1 MAQVLPAG
9 FNNFFSLVMQQG
21 WRTLGRDLRAGEL
34 RLILLA
40 VTLAVAALTAVG
52 FLADRFQSGLKRDAS
67 QLLGGDVVVASDQPA
82 PEDFS
87 AHARALGLRVL
98 ATLTFPTMARA
109 PDRLGGASK
118 LVALK
123 AVEPGYPL
131 RGRLTIAEGA
141 GGNTHSAQGIPE
153 AGTVW
158 VDASLLEALELKV
171 GDALLMGASSF
182 QIARVI
188 VLEPDRGAGFI
199 NFAPRAMVRSSD
211 VAATGL
217 VQPASRVTYRL
228 ASAGTVS
235 EVARFTRWANDQI
248 QSRQLRGLRVE
259 SLESGRPEMSQTL
272 ERAEKFL
279 NLVALL
285 AALLSAVAVALA
297 ARGFA
302 SRHLDD
308 CAMLRVLGL
317 GQAAIAWSYAIEFAL
332 VGMVASVLGVALGY
346 GVHLVMVGLL
356 AGVVQTSLPAASA
369 WPAMLGL
376 GTGFTLLLAFGL
388 PPVLQLAQVPALRV
402 LRRELGEL
410 KPASLAAL
418 ALGVAGFAGLLLV
431 VGRDLKLGLIAVGG
445 FAAAVALFALL
456 GWLGVLAL
464 RRMVNENTAPRW
476 LVLATRQLAAHPGYA
491 VVQISGLAVG
501 LLALVLLVLLR
512 TDLIAGWR
520 QATPSD
526 APNRFVINVQPDQA
540 AEFQQALKTADV
552 AQYDWYPMIR
562 GRLVAINGR
571 SVGPTDFSEDRARR
585 LVDREFN
592 LSHSAQRPAHN
603 ALVAGQ
609 WLDNEPGAVSMEEG
623 IAKTLGLQLG
633 DSLRFDIA
641 GQLLEVRITSLR
653 KVNWGSMRANFF
665 ALFPV
670 AQMEGVPL
678 TWMSALRAPAQAG
691 FDTSLVRRFPNITVV
706 DMSTTLAQVQRVL
719 DQVVRAVELL
729 FAFTLV
735 AGLAVLL
742 AAVGATRE
750 ERVRDYAV
758 MRAVGARTDLLR
770 QVQRAEMAGVGL
782 MAGILASLAASAVG
796 WALARWVFGFD
807 WSLSLAV
814 PLAGALA
821 GAVLAWLAGWWSLRD
836 VLRRPVVE
844 TLRRAAQ

>member
-1 MAQVLPAG
+1 MISRAVHLFTHAAR
-9 FNNFFSLVMQQG
+9 QG

-52 FLADRFQSGLKRDAS
+52 FLADRFQSGLKRDAR
-67 QLLGGDVVVASDQPA
+67 QLLGGDVVLVSDLPA
-82 PEDFS
+82 PIEFLNQ
-87 AHARALGLRVL
+87 AQALGLQL
-98 ATLTFPTMARA
+98 SATLTFPTMARA
-109 PDRLGGASK
+109 TDAQGGGSK

-123 AVEPGYPL
+123 AVESGYPL
-131 RGRLTIAEGA
+131 RGRLSVADAPGQQGEP
-141 GGNTHSAQGIPE
+141 AQGIPDP
-153 AGTVW
+153 GTVW
-158 VDASLLEALELKV
+158 VDASLLEALALKS
-171 GDALLMGASSF
+171 GDMLLLGASSLE
-182 QIARVI
+182 IARVI

-199 NFAPRAMVRSSD
+199 NFAPRVMLRSSD

-228 ASAGTVS
+228 AAAGADRA
-235 EVARFTRWANDQI
+235 VARFTRWADEQI
-248 QSRQLRGLRVE
+248 KSRQLRGIRVE

-285 AALLSAVAVALA
+285 AAMLSAVAVALA

-332 VGMVASVLGVALGY
+332 VGLAASVLGVALGF

-356 AGVVQTSLPAASA
+356 AGVVQTSLPAASV
-369 WPAMLGL
+369 WPVLLGL
-376 GTGFTLLLAFGL
+376 GSGFTLLLAFGL

-410 KPASLAAL
+410 KPVTLAVL
-418 ALGVAGFAGLLLV
+418 ALGVCGFAALLLV

-445 FAAAVALFALL
+445 FAVAICLFALL

-464 RRMVNENTAPRW
+464 RRLVNENTAPRW
-476 LVLATRQLAAHPGYA
+476 LVLATRQLAAYPGYA

-512 TDLIAGWR
+512 TDLIAGWK
-520 QATPSD
+520 QSTPAD
-526 APNRFVINVQPDQA
+526 APNRFVINVQPEQSGP
-540 AEFQQALKTADV
+540 FQLALKSAGI
-552 AQYDWYPMIR
+552 AHYDWYPMIR

-571 SVGPTDFSEDRARR
+571 AIGPQDYIEDRARR

-592 LSHSAQRPAHN
+592 LSFDAQLPEHN

-609 WLDNEPGAVSMEEG
+609 WVEEQAGTVSMEVG
-623 IAKTLGLQLG
+623 IAKTLGLKLG

-641 GQLLEVRITSLR
+641 GQYQEVRITSLR
-653 KVNWGSMRANFF
+653 QVNWGSMRANFF

-670 AQMEGVPL
+670 SRLEGVPV
-678 TWMSALRAPAQAG
+678 TWMSAFRAPAQPG
-691 FDTSLVRRFPNITVV
+691 FDAALVRQFPNITTV
-706 DMSTTLAQVQRVL
+706 DMGTTLAQVQRVL

-735 AGLAVLL
+735 AGLTVLL

-770 QVQRAEMAGVGL
+770 QVQRAEMVGVGL
-782 MAGILASLAASAVG
+782 MAGTLASTAASAVG

-807 WSLSLAV
+807 WSLSLVV
-814 PLAGALA
+814 PVAGALA
-821 GAVLAWLAGWWSLRD
+821 GALLALLGGWWSLRE
-836 VLRRPVVE
+836 VLRRPVLE

>member
-1 MAQVLPAG
+1 MTSRAVHLFTHAAR
-9 FNNFFSLVMQQG
+9 QG

-40 VTLAVAALTAVG
+40 VTLAVAALSAVG
-52 FLADRFQSGLKRDAS
+52 FLADRFQSGLKRDAR
-67 QLLGGDVVVASDQPA
+67 QLLGGDVVLVSDLPA
-82 PEDFS
+82 PIEFLNQ
-87 AHARALGLRVL
+87 AQALGLQL
-98 ATLTFPTMARA
+98 SATLTFPTMARA
-109 PDRLGGASK
+109 TDAQGGGSK

-123 AVEPGYPL
+123 AVESGYPL
-131 RGRLTIAEGA
+131 RGRLSVADAPGQQGEP
-141 GGNTHSAQGIPE
+141 AQGIPDP
-153 AGTVW
+153 GTVW
-158 VDASLLEALELKV
+158 VDASLLEALALKS
-171 GDALLMGASSF
+171 GDKLLLGASSLE
-182 QIARVI
+182 IARVI

-199 NFAPRAMVRSSD
+199 NFAPRVMVRSSD

-228 ASAGTVS
+228 AAAGADRD
-235 EVARFTRWANDQI
+235 VARFTRWADEQI
-248 QSRQLRGLRVE
+248 KSRQLRGIRVE

-285 AALLSAVAVALA
+285 AAMLSAVAVALA

-332 VGMVASVLGVALGY
+332 VGLAASVLGVALGF

-356 AGVVQTSLPAASA
+356 AGVVQTSLPAASV
-369 WPAMLGL
+369 WPVLLGL
-376 GTGFTLLLAFGL
+376 GSGFTLLLAFGL

-410 KPASLAAL
+410 KPVTLAVL
-418 ALGVAGFAGLLLV
+418 ALGVCGFAALLLV

-445 FAAAVALFALL
+445 FAVAICLFALL

-464 RRMVNENTAPRW
+464 RRLVNENTAPRW
-476 LVLATRQLAAHPGYA
+476 LVLATRQLAAYPGYA

-512 TDLIAGWR
+512 TDLIAGWK
-520 QATPSD
+520 QSTPAD
-526 APNRFVINVQPDQA
+526 APNRFVINVQPEQSGP
-540 AEFQQALKTADV
+540 FQLALKSAGI
-552 AQYDWYPMIR
+552 ALYDWYPMIR

-571 SVGPTDFSEDRARR
+571 AIGPQDYIEDRARR

-592 LSHSAQRPAHN
+592 LSFDAQLPEHN

-609 WLDNEPGAVSMEEG
+609 WVEEQAGTVSMEVG
-623 IAKTLGLQLG
+623 IAKTLGLKLG

-641 GQLLEVRITSLR
+641 GQLQEVRITSLR
-653 KVNWGSMRANFF
+653 QVNWGSMRANFF

-670 AQMEGVPL
+670 SRLEGVPV
-678 TWMSALRAPAQAG
+678 TWMSAFRAPAQPG
-691 FDTSLVRRFPNITVV
+691 FDAALVRQFPNITTV
-706 DMSTTLAQVQRVL
+706 DMGTTLAQVQRVL

-735 AGLAVLL
+735 AGLTVLL

-770 QVQRAEMAGVGL
+770 QVQRAEMVGVGL
-782 MAGILASLAASAVG
+782 MAGTLASTAASAVG

-807 WSLSLAV
+807 WSLSLVV
-814 PLAGALA
+814 PVAGALA
-821 GAVLAWLAGWWSLRD
+821 GALLALLGGWWSLRE

>member
-1 MAQVLPAG
+1 MTSRAVHLFTHAAR
-9 FNNFFSLVMQQG
+9 QG

-52 FLADRFQSGLKRDAS
+52 FLADRFQSGLKRDAR
-67 QLLGGDVVVASDQPA
+67 QLLGGDVVLASDLPA
-82 PEDFS
+82 PIEFLNQ
-87 AHARALGLRVL
+87 AQALGLQL
-98 ATLTFPTMARA
+98 SATLTFPTMARA
-109 PDRLGGASK
+109 TDAQGGGSK

-123 AVEPGYPL
+123 AVESGYPL
-131 RGRLTIAEGA
+131 RGRLSVADAPGQQGEP
-141 GGNTHSAQGIPE
+141 AQGIPDP
-153 AGTVW
+153 GTVW
-158 VDASLLEALELKV
+158 VDASLLEALALKS
-171 GDALLMGASSF
+171 GDKLLLGASSLE
-182 QIARVI
+182 IARVI

-199 NFAPRAMVRSSD
+199 NFAPRVMLRSSD

-228 ASAGTVS
+228 AAAGADRD
-235 EVARFTRWANDQI
+235 VARFTRWADEQI
-248 QSRQLRGLRVE
+248 KSRQLRGIRVE

-285 AALLSAVAVALA
+285 AAMLSAVAVALA

-332 VGMVASVLGVALGY
+332 VGLAASVLGVALGF

-356 AGVVQTSLPAASA
+356 AGVVQTSLPAASV
-369 WPAMLGL
+369 WPVLLGL
-376 GTGFTLLLAFGL
+376 GSGFTLLLAFGL

-410 KPASLAAL
+410 KPVTLAVL
-418 ALGVAGFAGLLLV
+418 ALGVCGFAALLLV

-445 FAAAVALFALL
+445 FAVAICLFALL

-464 RRMVNENTAPRW
+464 RRLVNENTAPRW
-476 LVLATRQLAAHPGYA
+476 LVLATRQLAAYPGYA

-512 TDLIAGWR
+512 TDLIAGWK
-520 QATPSD
+520 QSTPAD
-526 APNRFVINVQPDQA
+526 APNRFVINVQPEQSGP
-540 AEFQQALKTADV
+540 FQLALKSAGI
-552 AQYDWYPMIR
+552 AHYDWYPMIR

-571 SVGPTDFSEDRARR
+571 AIGPQDYIEDRARR

-592 LSHSAQRPAHN
+592 LSFDAQLPEHN

-609 WLDNEPGAVSMEEG
+609 WVEEQAGTVSMEVG
-623 IAKTLGLQLG
+623 IAKTLGLKLG

-641 GQLLEVRITSLR
+641 GQSQEVRITSLR
-653 KVNWGSMRANFF
+653 QVNWGSMRANFF

-670 AQMEGVPL
+670 SRLEGVPV
-678 TWMSALRAPAQAG
+678 TWMSAFRAPAQPG
-691 FDTSLVRRFPNITVV
+691 FDAALVRQFPNITTV
-706 DMSTTLAQVQRVL
+706 DMGTTLAQVQRVL

-735 AGLAVLL
+735 AGLTVLL

-770 QVQRAEMAGVGL
+770 QVQRAEMVGVGL
-782 MAGILASLAASAVG
+782 MAGILASAAASAVG

-807 WSLSLAV
+807 WSLSLVV
-814 PLAGALA
+814 PVAGALA
-821 GAVLAWLAGWWSLRD
+821 GALLALLGGWWSLRE

>member
-87 AHARALGLRVL
+87 AHARALGLRVS

-182 QIARVI
+182 QITRVI

-418 ALGVAGFAGLLLV
+418 
-431 VGRDLKLGLIAVGG
+431 
-445 FAAAVALFALL
+445 
-456 GWLGVLAL
+456 
-464 RRMVNENTAPRW
+464 
-476 LVLATRQLAAHPGYA
+476 
-491 VVQISGLAVG
+491 S
-501 LLALVLLVLLR
+501 
-512 TDLIAGWR
+512 
-520 QATPSD
+520 
-526 APNRFVINVQPDQA
+526 
-540 AEFQQALKTADV
+540 
-552 AQYDWYPMIR
+552 
-562 GRLVAINGR
+562 
-571 SVGPTDFSEDRARR
+571 
-585 LVDREFN
+585 VDR
-592 LSHSAQRPAHN
+592 
-603 ALVAGQ
+603 
-609 WLDNEPGAVSMEEG
+609 
-623 IAKTLGLQLG
+623 
-633 DSLRFDIA
+633 
-641 GQLLEVRITSLR
+641 
-653 KVNWGSMRANFF
+653 
-665 ALFPV
+665 
-670 AQMEGVPL
+670 VP
-678 TWMSALRAPAQAG
+678 QG
-691 FDTSLVRRFPNITVV
+691 
-706 DMSTTLAQVQRVL
+706 
-719 DQVVRAVELL
+719 
-729 FAFTLV
+729 
-735 AGLAVLL
+735 
-742 AAVGATRE
+742 
-750 ERVRDYAV
+750 
-758 MRAVGARTDLLR
+758 
-770 QVQRAEMAGVGL
+770 
-782 MAGILASLAASAVG
+782 
-796 WALARWVFGFD
+796 
-807 WSLSLAV
+807 
-814 PLAGALA
+814 
-821 GAVLAWLAGWWSLRD
+821 
-836 VLRRPVVE
+836 
-844 TLRRAAQ
+844 

>member
-1 MAQVLPAG
+1 MTSRAVHLFTHAAR
-9 FNNFFSLVMQQG
+9 QG

-52 FLADRFQSGLKRDAS
+52 FLADRFQSGLKRDAR
-67 QLLGGDVVVASDQPA
+67 QLLGGDVVLASDLPA
-82 PEDFS
+82 PIEFLNQ
-87 AHARALGLRVL
+87 AQALGLQL
-98 ATLTFPTMARA
+98 SATLTFPTMARA
-109 PDRLGGASK
+109 TDAQGGGSK

-123 AVEPGYPL
+123 AVESGYPL
-131 RGRLTIAEGA
+131 RGRLSVADAPGQQGEP
-141 GGNTHSAQGIPE
+141 AQGIPDP
-153 AGTVW
+153 GTVW
-158 VDASLLEALELKV
+158 VDASLLEALALKS
-171 GDALLMGASSF
+171 GDKLLLGASSLE
-182 QIARVI
+182 IARVI

-199 NFAPRAMVRSSD
+199 NFAPRVMVRSSD

-228 ASAGTVS
+228 AAAGADRD
-235 EVARFTRWANDQI
+235 VARFTRWADEQI
-248 QSRQLRGLRVE
+248 KSRQLRGIRVE

-285 AALLSAVAVALA
+285 ASMLSAVAVALA

-332 VGMVASVLGVALGY
+332 VGLAASVLGVALGF

-356 AGVVQTSLPAASA
+356 AGVVQTSLPAASV
-369 WPAMLGL
+369 WPVLLGL
-376 GTGFTLLLAFGL
+376 GSGFTLLLAFGL

-410 KPASLAAL
+410 KPVTLAVL
-418 ALGVAGFAGLLLV
+418 ALGVCGFAALLLV
-431 VGRDLKLGLIAVGG
+431 VGRDLTLGLIAVGG
-445 FAAAVALFALL
+445 FAVAICLFALL

-464 RRMVNENTAPRW
+464 RRLVNENTAPRW
-476 LVLATRQLAAHPGYA
+476 LVLATRQLAAYPGYA

-512 TDLIAGWR
+512 TDLIAGWK
-520 QATPSD
+520 QSTPAD
-526 APNRFVINVQPDQA
+526 APNRFVINVQPEQSGP
-540 AEFQQALKTADV
+540 FQLALKSAGI
-552 AQYDWYPMIR
+552 ALYDWYPMIR

-571 SVGPTDFSEDRARR
+571 AIGPQDYIEDRARR

-592 LSHSAQRPAHN
+592 LSFDAQLPEHN

-609 WLDNEPGAVSMEEG
+609 WVEEQAGTVSMEVG
-623 IAKTLGLQLG
+623 IAKTLGLKLG

-641 GQLLEVRITSLR
+641 GQLQEVRITSLR
-653 KVNWGSMRANFF
+653 QVNWGSMRANFF

-670 AQMEGVPL
+670 SRLEGVPV
-678 TWMSALRAPAQAG
+678 TWMSAFRAPAQPG
-691 FDTSLVRRFPNITVV
+691 FDAALVRQFPNITTV
-706 DMSTTLAQVQRVL
+706 DMGTTLAQVQRVL

-735 AGLAVLL
+735 AGLTVLL

-770 QVQRAEMAGVGL
+770 QVQRAEMVGVGL
-782 MAGILASLAASAVG
+782 MAGILASAAASAVG

-807 WSLSLAV
+807 WSLSLVV
-814 PLAGALA
+814 PVAGALA
-821 GAVLAWLAGWWSLRD
+821 GALLALLGGWWSLRE

>member
-1 MAQVLPAG
+1 MTSRAVHLFTHAAR
-9 FNNFFSLVMQQG
+9 QG

-52 FLADRFQSGLKRDAS
+52 FLADRFQSGLKRDAR
-67 QLLGGDVVVASDQPA
+67 QLLGGDVVLASDLPA
-82 PEDFS
+82 PIEFLNQ
-87 AHARALGLRVL
+87 AQALGLQL
-98 ATLTFPTMARA
+98 SATLTFPTMARA
-109 PDRLGGASK
+109 TDAQGGGSK

-123 AVEPGYPL
+123 AVESGYPL
-131 RGRLTIAEGA
+131 RGRLSVADAPGQQGEP
-141 GGNTHSAQGIPE
+141 AQGIPDP
-153 AGTVW
+153 GTVW
-158 VDASLLEALELKV
+158 VDASLLEALALKS
-171 GDALLMGASSF
+171 GDMLLLGASSLE
-182 QIARVI
+182 IARVI

-199 NFAPRAMVRSSD
+199 NFAPRVMVRSSD

-228 ASAGTVS
+228 AAAGADRD
-235 EVARFTRWANDQI
+235 VARFTRWADEQI
-248 QSRQLRGLRVE
+248 KSRQLRGIRVE

-285 AALLSAVAVALA
+285 AAMLIAVAVALA

-332 VGMVASVLGVALGY
+332 VGLAASVLGVALGF

-356 AGVVQTSLPAASA
+356 AGVVQTSLPAASV
-369 WPAMLGL
+369 WPVLLGL
-376 GTGFTLLLAFGL
+376 GSGFTLLLAFGL

-410 KPASLAAL
+410 KPVTLAVL
-418 ALGVAGFAGLLLV
+418 ALGVCGFAALLLV

-445 FAAAVALFALL
+445 FAVAICLFALL

-464 RRMVNENTAPRW
+464 RRLVNENTAPRW
-476 LVLATRQLAAHPGYA
+476 LVLATRQLAAYPGYA

-512 TDLIAGWR
+512 TDLIAGWK
-520 QATPSD
+520 QSTPAD
-526 APNRFVINVQPDQA
+526 APNRFVINVQPEQSGP
-540 AEFQQALKTADV
+540 FQLALKSAGI
-552 AQYDWYPMIR
+552 ALYDWYPMIR

-571 SVGPTDFSEDRARR
+571 AIGPQDYIEDRARR

-592 LSHSAQRPAHN
+592 LSFDAQLPEHN

-609 WLDNEPGAVSMEEG
+609 WVEEQAGTVSMEVG
-623 IAKTLGLQLG
+623 IAKTLGLKLG

-641 GQLLEVRITSLR
+641 GQLQEVRITSLR
-653 KVNWGSMRANFF
+653 QVNWGSMRANFF

-670 AQMEGVPL
+670 SRLEGVPV
-678 TWMSALRAPAQAG
+678 TWMSAFRAPAQPG
-691 FDTSLVRRFPNITVV
+691 FDAALVRQFPNITTV
-706 DMSTTLAQVQRVL
+706 DMGTTLAQVQRVL

-735 AGLAVLL
+735 AGLTVLL

-770 QVQRAEMAGVGL
+770 QVQRAEMVGVGL
-782 MAGILASLAASAVG
+782 MAGILASAAASAVG

-807 WSLSLAV
+807 WSLSLVV
-814 PLAGALA
+814 PVAGALA
-821 GAVLAWLAGWWSLRD
+821 GALLALLGGWWSLRE

>member
-1 MAQVLPAG
+1 MTSRAVHLFTHAAR
-9 FNNFFSLVMQQG
+9 QG

-52 FLADRFQSGLKRDAS
+52 FLADRFQSGLKRDAR
-67 QLLGGDVVVASDQPA
+67 QLLGGDVVLVSDLPA
-82 PEDFS
+82 PIEFLNQ
-87 AHARALGLRVL
+87 AQALGLQL
-98 ATLTFPTMARA
+98 SATLTFPTMARA
-109 PDRLGGASK
+109 TDAQGGGSK

-123 AVEPGYPL
+123 AVESGYPL
-131 RGRLTIAEGA
+131 RGRLSVTDAPGQQGEP
-141 GGNTHSAQGIPE
+141 AQGIPDP
-153 AGTVW
+153 GTVW
-158 VDASLLEALELKV
+158 VDASLLEALALKS
-171 GDALLMGASSF
+171 GDMLLLGASSLE
-182 QIARVI
+182 IARVI

-199 NFAPRAMVRSSD
+199 NFAPRVMLRSSD

-228 ASAGTVS
+228 AAAGADRA
-235 EVARFTRWANDQI
+235 VARFTRWADEQI
-248 QSRQLRGLRVE
+248 KSRQLRGIRVE
-259 SLESGRPEMSQTL
+259 SLDSGRPEMSQTL

-285 AALLSAVAVALA
+285 AAMLSAVAVALA

-332 VGMVASVLGVALGY
+332 VGLAASVLGVALGF

-356 AGVVQTSLPAASA
+356 AGVVQTSLPAASV
-369 WPAMLGL
+369 WPVLLGL
-376 GTGFTLLLAFGL
+376 GSGFTLLLAFGL
-388 PPVLQLAQVPALRV
+388 PPVLQLAHVPALRV

-410 KPASLAAL
+410 KPVTLAVL
-418 ALGVAGFAGLLLV
+418 ALGVCGFAALLLV

-445 FAAAVALFALL
+445 FAVAICLFALL

-464 RRMVNENTAPRW
+464 RRLVNENTAPRW
-476 LVLATRQLAAHPGYA
+476 LVLATRQLAAYPGYA

-512 TDLIAGWR
+512 TDLIAGWK
-520 QATPSD
+520 QSTPAD
-526 APNRFVINVQPDQA
+526 APNRFVINVQPEQSGP
-540 AEFQQALKTADV
+540 FQLALKSAGI
-552 AQYDWYPMIR
+552 AHYDWYPMIR

-571 SVGPTDFSEDRARR
+571 AIGPQDYIEDRARR

-592 LSHSAQRPAHN
+592 LSFDDQLPEHN

-609 WLDNEPGAVSMEEG
+609 WVEEQAGTVSMEVG
-623 IAKTLGLQLG
+623 IAKTLGLKLG

-641 GQLLEVRITSLR
+641 GQSQEVRITSLR
-653 KVNWGSMRANFF
+653 QVNWGSMRANFF

-670 AQMEGVPL
+670 SRLEGVPV
-678 TWMSALRAPAQAG
+678 TWMSAFRAPAQPG
-691 FDTSLVRRFPNITVV
+691 FDAALVRQFPNITTV
-706 DMSTTLAQVQRVL
+706 DMGTTLAQVQRVL

-735 AGLAVLL
+735 AGLTVLL

-770 QVQRAEMAGVGL
+770 QVQRAEMVGVGL
-782 MAGILASLAASAVG
+782 MAGTLASTAASAVG

-807 WSLSLAV
+807 WSLSLVV
-814 PLAGALA
+814 PVAGALA
-821 GAVLAWLAGWWSLRD
+821 GALLALLGGWWSLRE

>member
-1 MAQVLPAG
+1 MTSRAVHLFTHAAR
-9 FNNFFSLVMQQG
+9 QG

-52 FLADRFQSGLKRDAS
+52 FLADRFQSGLKRDAR
-67 QLLGGDVVVASDQPA
+67 QLLGGDVVLVSDLPA
-82 PEDFS
+82 PIEFLNQ
-87 AHARALGLRVL
+87 AQALGLQL
-98 ATLTFPTMARA
+98 SATLTFPTMARA
-109 PDRLGGASK
+109 TDAQGGGSK

-123 AVEPGYPL
+123 AVESGYPL
-131 RGRLTIAEGA
+131 RGRLSVADAPGQQGEP
-141 GGNTHSAQGIPE
+141 AQGIPDP
-153 AGTVW
+153 GTVW
-158 VDASLLEALELKV
+158 VDASLLEALALKS
-171 GDALLMGASSF
+171 GDMLLLGASSLE
-182 QIARVI
+182 IARVI

-199 NFAPRAMVRSSD
+199 NFAPRVMLRSSD

-228 ASAGTVS
+228 AAAGADRA
-235 EVARFTRWANDQI
+235 VARFTRWADEQI
-248 QSRQLRGLRVE
+248 KSRQLRGIRVE
-259 SLESGRPEMSQTL
+259 SLDSGRPEMSQTL

-285 AALLSAVAVALA
+285 AAMLSAVAVALA

-332 VGMVASVLGVALGY
+332 VGLAASVLGVALGF

-356 AGVVQTSLPAASA
+356 AGVVQTSLPAASV
-369 WPAMLGL
+369 WPVLLGL
-376 GTGFTLLLAFGL
+376 GSGFTLLLAFGL

-410 KPASLAAL
+410 KPVTLAVL
-418 ALGVAGFAGLLLV
+418 ALGVCGFAALLLV

-445 FAAAVALFALL
+445 FAVAICLFALL

-464 RRMVNENTAPRW
+464 RRLVNENTAPRW
-476 LVLATRQLAAHPGYA
+476 LVLATRQLAAYPGYA

-512 TDLIAGWR
+512 TDLIAGWK
-520 QATPSD
+520 QSTPAD
-526 APNRFVINVQPDQA
+526 APNRFVINVQPEQSGP
-540 AEFQQALKTADV
+540 FQLALKSAGI
-552 AQYDWYPMIR
+552 AHYDWYPMIR

-571 SVGPTDFSEDRARR
+571 AIGPQDYIEDRARR

-592 LSHSAQRPAHN
+592 LSFDAQLPEHN

-609 WLDNEPGAVSMEEG
+609 WVEEQAGTVSMEVG
-623 IAKTLGLQLG
+623 IAKTLGLKLG

-641 GQLLEVRITSLR
+641 GQSQEVRITSLR
-653 KVNWGSMRANFF
+653 QVNWGSMRANFF

-670 AQMEGVPL
+670 SRLEGVPV
-678 TWMSALRAPAQAG
+678 TWMSAFRAPAQPG
-691 FDTSLVRRFPNITVV
+691 FDAALVRQFPNITTV
-706 DMSTTLAQVQRVL
+706 DMGTTLAQVQRVL

-735 AGLAVLL
+735 AGLTVLL

-750 ERVRDYAV
+750 ERVRDYAI

-770 QVQRAEMAGVGL
+770 QVQRAEMVGVGL
-782 MAGILASLAASAVG
+782 MAGTLASTAASAVG

-807 WSLSLAV
+807 WSLSLVV
-814 PLAGALA
+814 PVAGALA
-821 GAVLAWLAGWWSLRD
+821 GALLALLGGWWSLRE
-836 VLRRPVVE
+836 VLRRPVLE

>member
-1 MAQVLPAG
+1 MTSRAVHLFTHAAR
-9 FNNFFSLVMQQG
+9 QG

-52 FLADRFQSGLKRDAS
+52 FLADRFQSGLKRDAR
-67 QLLGGDVVVASDQPA
+67 QLLGGDVVLVSDLPA
-82 PEDFS
+82 PIEFLNQ
-87 AHARALGLRVL
+87 AQALGLQL
-98 ATLTFPTMARA
+98 SATLTFPTMARA
-109 PDRLGGASK
+109 TDAQGGGSK

-123 AVEPGYPL
+123 AVESGYPL
-131 RGRLTIAEGA
+131 RGRLSVADAPGQQGEP
-141 GGNTHSAQGIPE
+141 AQGIPDP
-153 AGTVW
+153 GTVW
-158 VDASLLEALELKV
+158 VDASLLEALALKS
-171 GDALLMGASSF
+171 GDMLLLGASSLE
-182 QIARVI
+182 IARVI

-199 NFAPRAMVRSSD
+199 NFAPRVMLRSSD

-228 ASAGTVS
+228 AAAGADRD
-235 EVARFTRWANDQI
+235 VARFTRWADEQI
-248 QSRQLRGLRVE
+248 KSRQLRGIRVE
-259 SLESGRPEMSQTL
+259 SLDSGRPEMSQTL

-285 AALLSAVAVALA
+285 AAMLSAVAVALA

-332 VGMVASVLGVALGY
+332 VGLFASVLGVALGF

-356 AGVVQTSLPAASA
+356 AGVVQTSLPAASV
-369 WPAMLGL
+369 WPVLLGL
-376 GTGFTLLLAFGL
+376 GSGFTLLLAFGL
-388 PPVLQLAQVPALRV
+388 PPVLQLAHVPALRV

-410 KPASLAAL
+410 KPVTLAVL
-418 ALGVAGFAGLLLV
+418 ALGVCGFAALLLV

-445 FAAAVALFALL
+445 FAVAICLFALL

-464 RRMVNENTAPRW
+464 RRLVNENTAPRW
-476 LVLATRQLAAHPGYA
+476 LVLATRQLAAYPGYA

-512 TDLIAGWR
+512 TDLIAGWK
-520 QATPSD
+520 QSTPAD
-526 APNRFVINVQPDQA
+526 APNRFVINVQPEQSGP
-540 AEFQQALKTADV
+540 FQLALKSAGI
-552 AQYDWYPMIR
+552 AHYDWYPMIR

-571 SVGPTDFSEDRARR
+571 AIGPQDYIEDRARR

-592 LSHSAQRPAHN
+592 LSFDAQLPEHN

-609 WLDNEPGAVSMEEG
+609 WVEEQAGTVSMEVG
-623 IAKTLGLQLG
+623 IAKTLGLKLG

-641 GQLLEVRITSLR
+641 GQSQEVRITSLR
-653 KVNWGSMRANFF
+653 QVNWGSMRANFF

-670 AQMEGVPL
+670 SRLEGVPV
-678 TWMSALRAPAQAG
+678 TWMSAFRAPAQPG
-691 FDTSLVRRFPNITVV
+691 FDAALVRQFPNITTV
-706 DMSTTLAQVQRVL
+706 DMGTTLAQVQRVL

-735 AGLAVLL
+735 AGLTVLL

-770 QVQRAEMAGVGL
+770 QVQRAEMVGVGL
-782 MAGILASLAASAVG
+782 MAGTLASTAASAVG

-807 WSLSLAV
+807 WSLSLVV
-814 PLAGALA
+814 PVAGALA
-821 GAVLAWLAGWWSLRD
+821 GALLALLGGWWSLRE